1 MNIEFNGQ
9 VVLVT
14 GATRGMGKRF
24 AEDFSAL
31 GAELILTGTKSREIE
46 ALNREARE
54 KGLKRTYY
62 CVDFRDEGST
72 AVFLEALGEYEK
84 IDVCV
89 NNAGTNKIEYID
101 KTDPADF
108 ENIMKVNLRAP
119 YLVVRE
125 VSRIMKKNRYG
136 RIVNISSI
144 WGVISREKR
153 SMYSTTKFG
162 INGLTVGASNDL
174 AQYNILVNSISPGFI
189 MTELTRKIL
198 SEKEMEELALQVPV
212 RRFATPDEVSRVVL
226 FVTSRQNTFMTGQNL
241 IVDGGFVNV

>member
-1 MNIEFNGQ
+1 MKIDFDGH

-14 GATRGMGKRF
+14 GATRGMVMRF
-24 AEDFSAL
+24 AEDFS
-31 GAELILTGTKSREIE
+31 TGTKTREIE
-46 ALNREARE
+46 ALNGEARE
-54 KGLKRTYY
+54 KGLKRIYY
-62 CVDFRDEGST
+62 CVDFRDHEST
-72 AVFLEALGEYEK
+72 ATFLDALGKYEK

-101 KTDPADF
+101 KTDPEDF
-108 ENIMKVNLRAP
+108 EDIMKVNLRAP
-119 YLVVRE
+119 YLVLRE
-125 VSRIMKKNRYG
+125 VSPIMKKNRYG

-162 INGLTVGASNDL
+162 INGLTVSASNDL
-174 AQYNILVNSISPGFI
+174 APYNILVNSVSPGFI
-189 MTELTRKIL
+189 MTELTRRIL
-198 SEKEMEELALQVPV
+198 NEKEMEELALQVPV
-212 RRFATPDEVSRVVL
+212 RRFAEPEEISRIVL